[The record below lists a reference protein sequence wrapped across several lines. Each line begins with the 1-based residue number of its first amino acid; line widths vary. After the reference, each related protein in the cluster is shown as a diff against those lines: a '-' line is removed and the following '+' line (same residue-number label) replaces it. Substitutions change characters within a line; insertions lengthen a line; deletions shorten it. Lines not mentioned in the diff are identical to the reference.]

1 MFANKLH
8 SASSALSN
16 EIQAAFRERR
26 APFASMA
33 AVTGWCAALN
43 ETLALG
49 QLEAAVHAAG
59 HLGAAFPTSNYVK
72 NLCRIFERMPPVDES
87 YVPFQDLYWNDVQI
101 VRRENARTVLFVFC
115 GRQHKP
121 GLPVCLI
128 HRWLGRLPVSVVY
141 LRDFRVL
148 FYLAGIRSLG
158 QNRRATLD
166 SLRKIVR
173 SIGGQR
179 TLCYGNSGGVFPALH
194 YGLDLQ
200 SEAVLCLSGITN
212 VTTEFNSRL
221 RSADSVA
228 RLSSELPRGAVD
240 LHGAYRA
247 AKRPPRARIVYAEQN
262 WDDRLHAEYMA
273 DLPTVALQ
281 AVPGTNNHNVIAD
294 LIYRGEY
301 EDVLNWLVAL

>member
-1 MFANKLH
+1 MFANKLRNDR
-8 SASSALSN
+8 SALLS
-16 EIQAAFRERR
+16 EVETAFRERR
-26 APFASMA
+26 APFSAMA
-33 AVTGWCAALN
+33 DAAEWCAALN

-49 QLEAAVHAAG
+49 RLEAAVHAAG
-59 HLGAAFPTSNYVK
+59 HLGAAFPTSNFVRT
-72 NLCRIFERMPPVDES
+72 LCRIFERMPPADES

-101 VRRENARTVLFVFC
+101 ARRENAKTVLLVFC

-121 GLPVCLI
+121 GLPICII

-158 QNRRATLD
+158 KNRRATLD
-166 SLRKIVR
+166 ALRRIVA

-200 SEAVLCLSGITN
+200 SDAVLCLGGITN

-221 RSADSVA
+221 RSVDSIA
-228 RLSSELPRGAVD
+228 RLNRELPGQLVD
-240 LHGAYRA
+240 LREAYRA
-247 AKRPPRARIVYAEQN
+247 AKQTPRARIVYAEHN
-262 WDDRLHAEYMA
+262 WDDRLHAEHMGG
-273 DLPTVALQ
+273 LPTVALE
-281 AVPGTNNHNVIAD
+281 AVPDTASHGVYPD
-294 LIYRGEY
+294 LIYRGKY
-301 EDVLNWLVAL
+301 EGMLDWLVSS